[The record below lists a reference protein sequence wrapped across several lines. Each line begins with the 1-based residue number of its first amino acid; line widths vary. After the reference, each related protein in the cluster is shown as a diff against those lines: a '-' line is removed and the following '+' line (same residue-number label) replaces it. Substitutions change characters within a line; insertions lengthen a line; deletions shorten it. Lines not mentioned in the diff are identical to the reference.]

1 VLQKNSY
8 VIPADRCGVLWASIF
23 HLYKGSF
30 KKKSFIGDFV
40 KVSIKLTQ
48 PENWVK
54 KKSKYKGIIVR
65 TKKETLKKDGS
76 WVRFDQNNVVLLK
89 KRTTPLGGDISGPT
103 LHSLNRKIF
112 LQSFSGLI

>member
-1 VLQKNSY
+1 M
-8 VIPADRCGVLWASIF
+8 
-23 HLYKGSF
+23 
-30 KKKSFIGDFV
+30 
-40 KVSIKLTQ
+40 SIKLTQ

-54 KKSKYKGIIVR
+54 KKSKYKGIVVR
-65 TKKETLKKDGS
+65 TKKETLRRDGS